1 LTTAGAANPFLAGA
15 LGRCPNC
22 GNGPLFAGFLSLVP
36 VCSVCAYRLAAA
48 DSGDGPAVF
57 VIMIVGFLV
66 VFSALFTEVAYHP
79 PVWLHL
85 VTWLPL
91 GAALSLAF
99 LRPIK
104 GLMIAAQIRNK
115 ASQHRR
121 DEGSDPGGSD
131 PA

>member
-1 LTTAGAANPFLAGA
+1 MTPAQGVNPFVAGA

-22 GNGPLFAGFLSLVP
+22 AGGPLYEGFLTLTP
-36 VCSVCAYRLAAA
+36 VCGACGYPLAKA

-85 VTWLPL
+85 VLWLPL
-91 GAALSLAF
+91 GAILSLAL
-99 LRPIK
+99 LRPMK
-104 GLMIAAQIRNK
+104 GLMVAAQIRNK
-115 ASQHRR
+115 AAQHRR
-121 DEGSDPGGSD
+121 DDD
-131 PA
+131 